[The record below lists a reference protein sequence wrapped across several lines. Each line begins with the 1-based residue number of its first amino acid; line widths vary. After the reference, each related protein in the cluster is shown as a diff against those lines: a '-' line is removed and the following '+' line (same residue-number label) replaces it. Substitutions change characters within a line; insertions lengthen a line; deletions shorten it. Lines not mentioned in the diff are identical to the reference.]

1 MSAVQITLYAAKIR
15 GGIIDY
21 SIKIER
27 VMDYYIAHR
36 FCKGDAGLTIGMMEL
51 MLSTNRIIFDEKRQI
66 MEFLVDE
73 YDPDYKKRNPTLFN
87 DLERRIIPKRNFF
100 AHQML
105 LSDEEAQQNFKERI
119 GFLVFKGNKRKKIWV
134 AKKEISELLN
144 LLGKTYLALVKENQ
158 LLRDSLKKDNP

>member
-1 MSAVQITLYAAKIR
+1 
-15 GGIIDY
+15 
-21 SIKIER
+21 
-27 VMDYYIAHR
+27 
-36 FCKGDAGLTIGMMEL
+36 
-51 MLSTNRIIFDEKRQI
+51 
-66 MEFLVDE
+66 
-73 YDPDYKKRNPTLFN
+73 
-87 DLERRIIPKRNFF
+87 
-100 AHQML
+100 ML